1 MGVEASSIESQPAR
15 PERPLRTAALLTA
28 VSAAPFAVAGVVW
41 SGHGGEVDGPELLC
55 PFREATGI
63 PCPLCGGVRAFAL
76 AAHGDT
82 AFLDF
87 NAPLVLMAA
96 CVLAFGLALTL
107 VALAR
112 PRVAATTLDR
122 ARSILVAGWLPALVG
137 VTAVLWAWTLTHAGT
152 IAG

>member
-1 MGVEASSIESQPAR
+1 M
-15 PERPLRTAALLTA
+15 
-28 VSAAPFAVAGVVW
+28 VAGTVW
-41 SGHGGEVDGPELLC
+41 SGHAGAIDGPELLC
-55 PFREATGI
+55 PFREVTGI

-76 AAHGDT
+76 AAQGDG

-87 NAPLVLMAA
+87 NAPLVVLAA
-96 CVLAFGLALTL
+96 CVFAFGVALGL

-112 PRVAATTLDR
+112 PRLAAITLER
-122 ARSILVAGWLPALVG
+122 TRSALAAGWLPALVG